1 MITPYALL
9 SCLSA
14 TQPKLKI
21 DISVNVKPDLN
32 PYTDVKV
39 ASGGPVP
46 LGTTERRP
54 RDHLARENAVKIG
67 ELAAKTGVAPRLL
80 RYYEEVGI
88 LTPWRAP
95 NGYRSYGEPAI
106 DRVLQI
112 RELLEAGLT
121 TDMIREVLPCLDA
134 QKDERESLTCPDID
148 VTELDGLR
156 RHLTAIKRRIDV
168 LQRNERAIEAYLKVR
183 AENTTAPPA
192 AADEVVALVARP

>member
-1 MITPYALL
+1 M
-9 SCLSA
+9 
-14 TQPKLKI
+14 
-21 DISVNVKPDLN
+21 
-32 PYTDVKV
+32 
-39 ASGGPVP
+39 
-46 LGTTERRP
+46 
-54 RDHLARENAVKIG
+54 KIG

-95 NGYRSYGEPAI
+95 NGYRSYGEPAV

-134 QKDERESLTCPDID
+134 QKDERENLTCPDID
-148 VTELDGLR
+148 VAELDGLR
-156 RHLTAIKRRIDV
+156 RHLAAIKRRIDV

-183 AENTTAPPA
+183 AENTSVPPA
-192 AADEVVALVARP
+192 AAGEVVALVGRP